1 MVSNPGLYS
10 RFTTG
15 SSLGQILDAA
25 DAPHTGLIKALSL
38 GLGQNY
44 AISGFNITKNSVTA
58 LAVASGEI
66 FRDGEL
72 VSVSATSSDLTLTAN
87 VYHLIVVNSSNAI
100 VIRTGTITTVPDY
113 SAGDVIIA
121 AAKHDSTESHIQYL
135 TLGKTKNSVSI
146 ARDNSGYTEMGT
158 ITSDADSIDIATTNS
173 NADINLTPHG
183 TGDVKL
189 GTLAIDGDQTVGAG
203 QDGHALIYTHSNA
216 KAALAALPATYSD
229 SDAVSAVEAESTLVL
244 QSGVTVGTDLK
255 LSTSSNNVVI
265 ENVTQDKDI
274 IFQIDDG
281 GVDTEVMR
289 IDGSTSRIGIGTT
302 TPDAKLHIEADAND
316 EVVLHLTTE
325 GGTSGSVQGKA
336 HIGMS
341 HFSSDTVPSATIT
354 VEEIDVSDHRANMT
368 FSTRATASANA
379 TPTEKV
385 RITYDGKVGIGDT
398 SPSTTL
404 DVNGDVSGDK
414 FLVES
419 IQYELASDFTSAG
432 AIPGPASAPSLTLT
446 DTDSIYRITTSVG
459 NPPGTA
465 ALDVVFPATSGNE
478 GLVLKIIFP
487 AIAGAPDDLL
497 LKSSGSDTII
507 APDNSVLAASG
518 GSHTLTTA
526 GVYEAICISGSWIFY
541 KIS

>member
-302 TPDAKLHIEADAND
+302 TPDAKLHIEGDAND

-325 GGTSGSVQGKA
+325 GGTSGAAQGKA